1 MSNLKANQL
10 EFKQTSNKNFYFS
23 VIESLLF
30 VSGEPLK
37 LKDIASILECD
48 ENTAETYLKELSVK
62 YDVEYRG
69 IRLINLNNEYQLVT
83 KSENSSYIQKLL
95 KTNVRQSLSQAAL
108 ETIAI
113 IAYKQPVTRV
123 TIDEIRGVKS
133 DAAISTLLQKG
144 IIKECGRLD
153 APGKPILYSTTDE
166 FLRHFD
172 LENMDQIPSLDSL
185 LEKYEQQELFEEDNE
200 EQISNKIYPKDVE
213 NK

>member
-1 MSNLKANQL
+1 MDNVEVNQL
-10 EFKQTSNKNFYFS
+10 EIEQISNKNFYLS
-23 VIESLLF
+23 VLESLLF

-48 ENTAETYLKELSVK
+48 EETAEAYLKELAVK
-62 YDVEYRG
+62 YDIEYRG

-83 KSENSSYIQKLL
+83 KSENSGYIQKLL

-123 TIDEIRGVKS
+123 AIDEIRGVKS
-133 DAAISTLLQKG
+133 DAALATLLQKG

-166 FLRHFD
+166 FLRHFG
-172 LENMDQIPSLDSL
+172 LENIEQIPSLDFL
-185 LEKYEQQELFEEDNE
+185 LEKYEQQEIFAEDNNDE
-200 EQISNKIYPKDVE
+200 IAKTIIPKDVDE
-213 NK
+213 K